1 MNFEGWVYFTLIECC
16 DIQLFIVSM
25 DASLLF
31 QSFVLQAATMF
42 LKSSISWG
50 STGFDTEACLFLN
63 AVLEDPVAPKPF
75 DAP

>member
-16 DIQLFIVSM
+16 AIQLFIVSM

-31 QSFVLQAATMF
+31 QSFVLQAVIIF
-42 LKSSISWG
+42 LKSSMSWG
-50 STGFDTEACLFLN
+50 STGFDTEAYLFLN
-63 AVLEDPVAPKPF
+63 AWLEDPVAPKPF